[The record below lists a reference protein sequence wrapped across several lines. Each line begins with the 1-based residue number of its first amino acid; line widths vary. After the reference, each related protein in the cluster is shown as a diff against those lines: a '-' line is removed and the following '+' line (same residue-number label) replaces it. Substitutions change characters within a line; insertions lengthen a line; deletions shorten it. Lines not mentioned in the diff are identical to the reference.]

1 MYINPVILTCYRG
14 TLLIVVIQVIQTTI
28 LNSKPKSFKHN
39 TGSTNTT
46 FMRVSGPSYSHP
58 LLIISVN
65 NITDELTDVAHLYL
79 KIIYYKNNKKRE
91 SGGKERL
98 PPFNLFL

>member
-1 MYINPVILTCYRG
+1 MYDSMYINPVILTCYRG

-28 LNSKPKSFKHN
+28 LNFKLKSFKHN

-46 FMRVSGPSYSHP
+46 FIRVSGPSYSHP

-65 NITDELTDVAHLYL
+65 NITDELTDVANLYFKKYII
-79 KIIYYKNNKKRE
+79 KIIRRERVGEKKD
-91 SGGKERL
+91 
-98 PPFNLFL
+98 